1 MNYKEIKYM
10 KIKLEIRDNKR
21 NIEIDTGDRTM
32 SDACEVK
39 LLKDAVEQ
47 VKQLLIINNTI

>member
-1 MNYKEIKYM
+1 M
-10 KIKLEIRDNKR
+10 KIQLEIQDNKR

-32 SDACEVK
+32 SEVCEVK

-47 VKQLLIINNTI
+47 VKQLLIINNVI

>member
-1 MNYKEIKYM
+1 M

-32 SDACEVK
+32 SDTCEVR

-47 VKQLLIINNTI
+47 VKQLLIINSTI